1 MRNGD
6 YKKGNGCAHVSKEG
20 FTEGHDKIKEN
31 PHQPR
36 RDFDEIEL
44 QSLASSI
51 REHGILQPLIISK
64 FEDENP
70 SGIKV
75 FYELIAGERRLKAA
89 KLAGF
94 QFVPAIIK
102 PKVEDRNKLE
112 LALIENIQR
121 ADLNAIEKA
130 RGYDELMKKFGLSQ
144 KETAFKV
151 GQSRESVANTLRLL
165 GLPIEIQKAIESGKI
180 SEGHGRA
187 ILAVENDNQQ
197 LALMNE
203 IISKNPERK
212 EKKLWTQNPA
222 GSPIEVIEAG
232 DEKGEADFI
241 ISKIV
246 DLNKNLD
253 IGLDEMVVMYR
264 TNAQSRVLEEACL
277 YANLPYRVIGAVKFY
292 QRKEIKDILAYLRLI
307 QNQNDEMSLK
317 RITSDDVSPCSSA
330 FP

>member
-1 MRNGD
+1 MKLSGLGKGLESLIPKTMPVKSEAAVLGD
-6 YKKGNGCAHVSKEG
+6 APKTKESI
-20 FTEGHDKIKEN
+20 FLIEVDKIKEN

-203 IISKNPERK
+203 IISKNLSVRAAESLGRQVKGVSKKIRKDETDPE
-212 EKKLWTQNPA
+212 
-222 GSPIEVIEAG
+222 
-232 DEKGEADFI
+232 
-241 ISKIV
+241 
-246 DLNKNLD
+246 
-253 IGLDEMVVMYR
+253 
-264 TNAQSRVLEEACL
+264 SRVLESRLEEFL
-277 YANLPYRVIGAVKFY
+277 GTRVKLAKSGNRGRILIEFY
-292 QRKEIKDILAYLRLI
+292 SPEELNAILDKILNTRY
-307 QNQNDEMSLK
+307 
-317 RITSDDVSPCSSA
+317 
-330 FP
+330 